1 MTYELKFPQ
10 RGAFMKEEIKEILNS
25 NKNKYIKFVAILYLF
40 IGIIVLFFSICYALY
55 EESILIFL
63 SGLGTFLLSLFFYIM
78 LSSFYET
85 HQMCKFMVLNIYQKE
100 VDRQE
105 ARDTDK
111 RIQEQ
116 TNEKELNNLI
126 KKLEK

>member
-1 MTYELKFPQ
+1 
-10 RGAFMKEEIKEILNS
+10 MKEEIEEILNS

-40 IGIIVLFFSICYALY
+40 IGIIVLFFSTYYALY
-55 EESILIFL
+55 KENILIFL

-78 LSSFYET
+78 LASFYET
-85 HQMCKFMVLNIYQKE
+85 HQMCKFMALNIYQKE
-100 VDRQE
+100 VDKQE
-105 ARDTDK
+105 ASNADK